1 MYKYEDV
8 KVEWADNTVRFDYV
22 DRSVFSEDIEIPEHW
37 HEEIEIN
44 YTMTGEVKE
53 YIIDGETEY
62 VHGGEFI
69 VVNPFQVHG
78 VHNVSRER
86 RNLLLL
92 VSQRFIQKFIP
103 RLSDTRFILKPSIFM
118 SSDQQRAVAKMADL
132 MISIFEVTKADHEYR
147 DDEFIGLTV
156 QLLALLGSNF
166 GIKNDSKMTNNLAET
181 IAYVQ
186 KNYKE
191 ELTLVGLANRVH
203 LSAAYFD
210 RFFKEQTGYSVMQY
224 VGKIRSMHAYQLLAV
239 DQKSVAYTATMV
251 GFSSTQALN
260 RSLKKNFRLT
270 ATALKKQK
278 TT

>member
-1 MYKYEDV
+1 
-8 KVEWADNTVRFDYV
+8 
-22 DRSVFSEDIEIPEHW
+22 
-37 HEEIEIN
+37 
-44 YTMTGEVKE
+44 
-53 YIIDGETEY
+53 
-62 VHGGEFI
+62 
-69 VVNPFQVHG
+69 
-78 VHNVSRER
+78 
-86 RNLLLL
+86 
-92 VSQRFIQKFIP
+92 
-103 RLSDTRFILKPSIFM
+103 M
-118 SSDQQRAVAKMADL
+118 S
-132 MISIFEVTKADHEYR
+132 FW
-147 DDEFIGLTV
+147 
-156 QLLALLGSNF
+156 
-166 GIKNDSKMTNNLAET
+166 NLAET

-260 RSLKKNFRLT
+260 RSLKKNFGLT